1 MLFLFLVGKDTNQK
15 PERKRGKAEKS
26 ISLDVLQQY
35 FSGILKDAAKS
46 LGDKLIIWLDNDA
59 AKNVFYR
66 LFWEFNAKGRGTVVT
81 GRIEQG
87 TIKVGEDIEILGLM
101 QGGPLKTTVT
111 GVEMF
116 KKSLD
121 HGQAGDNVGLLL
133 RGLKRDEVQRGQ
145 HVFKMEQEEYTKEE
159 IDWSYIEFV
168 DNQDVLDLIE
178 KVARANDMALPCRM
192 LVV

>member
-26 ISLDVLQQY
+26 ISLEVLQQY
-35 FSGILKDAAKS
+35 FSGSLKDASKS

-66 LFWEFNAKGRGTVVT
+66 LFWEFNAK
-81 GRIEQG
+81 
-87 TIKVGEDIEILGLM
+87 
-101 QGGPLKTTVT
+101 
-111 GVEMF
+111 
-116 KKSLD
+116 
-121 HGQAGDNVGLLL
+121 AGDNVSLLL